1 MSNLAYIDWAILAVY
16 AIILVIIGVMSGRK
30 EKNTEDYFLG
40 GRSMPWWA
48 VMVSIYA
55 TSLSALTFIGVPGAA
70 YGGDFYYLQLGIGDL
85 CGKLV
90 ICFLLLTA
98 YYRSQ
103 VTTVYELLGE
113 RFGPRTRDAGTGF
126 FLVGRILG
134 SGVRLAGC
142 AIAIH
147 VVFDVS
153 VHQAIWAIA
162 AVAVLYTFTGGIKAV
177 IWTDMLQFFLF
188 MAAAAIALGTIIYT
202 LPDGFSQFWDIAS
215 ENGKFTVFHDSFQQ
229 SSANY
234 WLNFNNP
241 KAFMAGFLFG
251 CFTGVAALGT
261 DQDLVQRMLTCK
273 NVKESQRALL
283 LTGIL
288 NFPITL
294 LFLCVGA
301 AVFVYY
307 QVTPDMQ
314 APLYS
319 LQKRNDLIFP
329 YFIKSVLAPGLR
341 GILVAGLFAAAM
353 SSLDSALN
361 ALASTAYVD
370 IYKRYFNRNDK
381 DDENSVALSR
391 MFVAIF
397 AFVLAGVASLFSGVE
412 SILWFGFRIFGYLYG
427 ALLGIFLLAVLS
439 KRKFS
444 DMGNL
449 CAMVSSV
456 FVVIWLT
463 SSGAVPQPFGPPHSL
478 QWALPIPFSD
488 IQGALLNKPLAWQWA
503 LPIGTFWT
511 IGVALLFSKKEGE
524 KDE

>member
-1 MSNLAYIDWAILAVY
+1 MSNLHFIDWVVLAAY
-16 AIILVIIGVMSGRK
+16 ALILVVIGVISGRK

-70 YGGDFYYLQLGIGDL
+70 YGGDFYYLQLGLGDL
-85 CGKLV
+85 CGKII
-90 ICFLLLTA
+90 ICVLLLTA

-147 VVFDVS
+147 VVFNVP
-153 VHQAIWAIA
+153 VHAAIWAIA
-162 AVAVLYTFTGGIKAV
+162 LIAVIYTFAGGIKAV
-177 IWTDMLQFFLF
+177 IWTDMLQFVLF
-188 MAAAAIALGTIIYT
+188 MAAAAIALTTIIT
-202 LPDGFSQFWDIAS
+202 SLPEGFSQFMEIANA
-215 ENGKFTVFHDSFQQ
+215 NGKFTVFHDSFQ
-229 SSANY
+229 STEPTY
-234 WLNFNNP
+234 WLNLNNS
-241 KAFMAGFLFG
+241 KTFLAGFLFG

-273 NVKESQRALL
+273 DVKESQRALII
-283 LTGIL
+283 TGIL

-294 LFLCVGA
+294 LFLSVGT

-307 QVTPDMQ
+307 QVTPDTQ
-314 APLYS
+314 VAAFEAAN
-319 LQKRNDLIFP
+319 KNDFIFP
-329 YFIKSVLAPGLR
+329 YFIKTVLGPGLR
-341 GILVAGLFAAAM
+341 GILIAGLFAAAM

-370 IYKRYFNRNDK
+370 IYKRYFASADTEDN
-381 DDENSVALSR
+381 ENAVALSR
-391 MFVAIF
+391 IFVAVF
-397 AFVLAGVASLFSGVE
+397 AFVLASVASAFTGIE

-439 KRKFS
+439 KRRFW
-444 DMGNL
+444 DTGNL
-449 CAMVSSV
+449 LAMVSSV
-456 FVVIWLT
+456 VVVISVT
-463 SSGAVPQPFGPPHSL
+463 H
-478 QWALPIPFSD
+478 
-488 IQGALLNKPLAWQWA
+488 LNVLNGEPLAWQWA
-503 LPIGTFWT
+503 LPIGTIWT
-511 IGVALLFSKKEGE
+511 IVMSLLFSFLGGKEQHV
-524 KDE
+524 

>member
-1 MSNLAYIDWAILAVY
+1 MNNLAYIDWAILAAY
-16 AIILVIIGVMSGRK
+16 AVTIVVIGVVSGRK

-70 YGGDFYYLQLGIGDL
+70 YAGDFYYLQLGVGDL

-126 FLVGRILG
+126 FLVGRILA

-147 VVFDVS
+147 VVFEVP
-153 VHQAIWAIA
+153 VHTAIWAIA
-162 AVAVLYTFTGGIKAV
+162 AVAVVYTFAGGIKAV
-177 IWTDMLQFFLF
+177 IWTDMIQFFLF
-188 MAAAAIALGTIIYT
+188 MAAAAIALTTIISS
-202 LPDGFSQFWDIAS
+202 LPEGFSQFWNIAS
-215 ENGKFTVFHDSFQQ
+215 AEGKFKVFHDTLD
-229 SSANY
+229 SASPNY
-234 WLNFNNP
+234 WLDLSNP
-241 KAFMAGFLFG
+241 KAFLAGFLFG
-251 CFTGVAALGT
+251 CFTGIAALGT

-273 NVKESQRALL
+273 NVKESQRALI

-294 LFLCVGA
+294 LFLSVGT

-307 QVTPDMQ
+307 QITPDTQ
-314 APLYS
+314 VAAYEAAK
-319 LQKRNDLIFP
+319 QTDYIFP
-329 YFIKSVLAPGLR
+329 HFIKTVLAPGMR
-341 GILVAGLFAAAM
+341 GILIAGLFAAAM

-370 IYKRYFNRNDK
+370 IYKRYINPHDK
-381 DDENSVALSR
+381 DDANSVAISR
-391 MFVAIF
+391 IYVALF
-397 AFVLAGVASLFSGVE
+397 ALILASVASLFSQVD

-427 ALLGIFLLAVLS
+427 ALLAVFLLAVMS
-439 KRKFS
+439 KRRFW
-444 DMGNL
+444 DTGNL
-449 CAMVSSV
+449 IAMLTSV
-456 FVVIWLT
+456 VVVIWLT
-463 SSGAVPQPFGPPHSL
+463 SKN
-478 QWALPIPFSD
+478 IPGTS
-488 IQGALLNKPLAWQWA
+488 IELWSSKPLAWQWA
-503 LPIGTFWT
+503 LPAGTIWT
-511 IGVALLFSKKEGE
+511 VVVALLFSKKESE
-524 KDE
+524 QNE